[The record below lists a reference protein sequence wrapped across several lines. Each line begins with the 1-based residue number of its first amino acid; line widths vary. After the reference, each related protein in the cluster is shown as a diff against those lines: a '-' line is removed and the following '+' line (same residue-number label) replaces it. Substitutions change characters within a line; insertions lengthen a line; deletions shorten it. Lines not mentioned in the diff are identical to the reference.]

1 MRTEYSLSD
10 WQKERIAM
18 IRNQI
23 DMLQTELASI
33 YATAEI
39 RVITES
45 EEEEGYVRRTFQ
57 LDEGDDL
64 ADTKNWVK
72 NNPWLHFGEP
82 LIREGV
88 VKIVPYEKEERM
100 DIYVNTGR
108 L

>member
-1 MRTEYSLSD
+1 MRTEYVLSD

-45 EEEEGYVRRTFQ
+45 EEEADYVRSASQ
-57 LDEGDDL
+57 LDEDDDL
-64 ADTKNWVK
+64 KDEKEWVRV
-72 NNPWLHFGEP
+72 NPYFGGR
-82 LIREGV
+82 LIDPNG
-88 VKIVPYEKEERM
+88 IVNIKPYEKEERM
-100 DIYVNTGR
+100 DIYVNTM
-108 L
+108 

>member
-1 MRTEYSLSD
+1 MRTEYVLSD

-33 YATAEI
+33 YATAKI
-39 RVITES
+39 RVIAES
-45 EEEEGYVRRTFQ
+45 EEEADYVRSAFQ
-57 LDEGDDL
+57 LDEDDDL
-64 ADTKNWVK
+64 KDEKEWVRV
-72 NNPWLHFGEP
+72 NPYFGGR
-82 LIREGV
+82 LIDPNGV
-88 VKIVPYEKEERM
+88 VNIKPYEKEERM

>member
-1 MRTEYSLSD
+1 MRTEYILSD
-10 WQKERIAM
+10 WQKERVAM

-33 YATAEI
+33 YATAKI

-57 LDEGDDL
+57 
-64 ADTKNWVK
+64 
-72 NNPWLHFGEP
+72 HFGQP

-88 VKIVPYEKEERM
+88 VKIVPYDKEERG
-100 DIYVNTGR
+100 DR
-108 L
+108 SC